1 MVCQSVKWS
10 NIMQV
15 NIKVDRETHAQLS
28 CYAYK
33 KTRATKVI
41 IRDTLGDIRE
51 AICYTSTSDIAD
63 LGIKESN
70 LFKSNLNQ
78 FAADRS
84 KLTIVGCIPVKIFTQ
99 R

>member
-1 MVCQSVKWS
+1 
-10 NIMQV
+10 MQV
-15 NIKVDRETHAQLS
+15 NIKVDRETHDQLS
-28 CYAYK
+28 GYAYK

-41 IRDTLGDIRE
+41 IRDTMGDIGVE
-51 AICYTSTSDIAD
+51 ICYKSTSHIAD

-84 KLTIVGCIPVKIFTQ
+84 KLTILGCIPVKIFTQ